1 MPSVDLRLPIPAGQ
15 SVSIRDGDIG
25 FDGCVSTRAF
35 VLEEKIHVA
44 CLSTASTARTASIL
58 RSPARMAKASI
69 RIDRKYQ

>member
-1 MPSVDLRLPIPAGQ
+1 MDTFLRLGTARLAQRREWRTMPSVDLRLPIPAGQ

-44 CLSTASTARTASIL
+44 CLSTASTALTA
-58 RSPARMAKASI
+58 A
-69 RIDRKYQ
+69 